1 MSAPFDSMTMA
12 DAAVTLRSLPRR
24 FAETVNGPIGDDSWD
39 RIVRA
44 AGPSGHSALRSVAS
58 VDAELVALGT
68 AIASLPLETS
78 PVVNLGPIR
87 RTAEPSRTTS
97 VGDLL
102 EKVKEDAVRAAVA
115 VEGRGHDDF
124 ARKLTLDGKAIT
136 AQDYVRRTVAACLS
150 HLADAKESVEA
161 NT

>member
-1 MSAPFDSMTMA
+1 MSAPFDSMSMA
-12 DAAVTLRSLPRR
+12 DAAVTLRSVPRR
-24 FAETVNGPIGDDSWD
+24 LAETISGPANDDSWD

-44 AGPSGHSALRSVAS
+44 VGPSGHSALRSVAV

-68 AIASLPLETS
+68 AIASLPLEKS
-78 PVVNLGPIR
+78 PVVNLGPVR

-97 VGDLL
+97 VADLL
-102 EKVKEDAVRAAVA
+102 AQVTEDALRAAAA

-124 ARKLTLDGKAIT
+124 DRKLTLDGKAIT
-136 AQDYVRRTVAACLS
+136 AQDYVRRTIAACLS
-150 HLADAKESVEA
+150 HLTDAKEAIEA